1 MKWINTNHA
10 LPEGDEVVLALTT
23 GGEYLM
29 LEYTDDD
36 GVPYWGEQNQS
47 YGCHTWGNHQIA
59 CWARP
64 PEVTDLTEG
73 GDCSFNQMKER

>member
-29 LEYTDDD
+29 LEYIEGPTCHWLDPQTDYEICN
-36 GVPYWGEQNQS
+36 VA
-47 YGCHTWGNHQIA
+47 IA
-59 CWARP
+59 CWARL
-64 PEVTDLTEG
+64 PEPTDLLFA
-73 GDCSFNQMKER
+73 FNQIREM